1 MCVCVCVSK
10 TQTKCHDMI
19 ILSTLIN
26 EQYSEY
32 QMVLSVF
39 KYDTKSS
46 RMQGMAKEGL
56 QLESPRSH
64 SGSQWNE

>member
-1 MCVCVCVSK
+1 
-10 TQTKCHDMI
+10 MI

-64 SGSQWNE
+64 SGSQWGE